1 MENKYIEFS
10 DDDICPCGKG
20 QVYSKCCKRKKIK
33 YYYDGGN
40 IIQSTEVELDNV
52 IKEDIEKL
60 ISKQREYYGRD
71 LDTKDKIFAAVP
83 NYRDK
88 AFLEIMKGM
97 RSSGIEER
105 YIYASYKM
113 GGLLPNE
120 KNLDF
125 IPDIELEEFNKYCE
139 EFDELLLADF
149 KDSQGV
155 NIVQYV
161 LMVNEILH
169 ENINYTDEALNYV
182 LNDFINRHSNEILIE
197 NYDIKDELDYLLFL
211 ILRVVLVLEGALKLK
226 IEDSPE
232 IIYTLSRSL
241 FENYLYIYNI
251 NNDNTFFYDKLFPKV
266 DVKNYEFPKNR
277 DGSVNYNKVISKETG
292 QEKVIK
298 HSIYDLTKKLDLD
311 EDIEIYNIFY
321 KTASRYVHI
330 DIVNANSYFL
340 KYNPYDEINPT
351 YISLIILH
359 SLSCMILEEV
369 SKNRFVQDKF
379 KKDAH
384 FLLKNLKVKLVQ
396 SLSLIIQDKENL
408 NEMYEV
414 FKKRIE
420 LIKE

>member
-20 QVYSKCCKRKKIK
+20 QVYSRCCKRKKIK

-105 YIYASYKM
+105 YIYASYRM

-125 IPDIELEEFNKYCE
+125 ISDVELEEFNKYCE

-149 KDSQGV
+149 KDSQSV

-232 IIYTLSRSL
+232 IIYTLSRNL
-241 FENYLYIYNI
+241 FENYLYIY
-251 NNDNTFFYDKLFPKV
+251 
-266 DVKNYEFPKNR
+266 
-277 DGSVNYNKVISKETG
+277 
-292 QEKVIK
+292 
-298 HSIYDLTKKLDLD
+298 
-311 EDIEIYNIFY
+311 
-321 KTASRYVHI
+321 
-330 DIVNANSYFL
+330 
-340 KYNPYDEINPT
+340 
-351 YISLIILH
+351 II
-359 SLSCMILEEV
+359 
-369 SKNRFVQDKF
+369 
-379 KKDAH
+379 
-384 FLLKNLKVKLVQ
+384 
-396 SLSLIIQDKENL
+396 
-408 NEMYEV
+408 
-414 FKKRIE
+414 
-420 LIKE
+420 